1 MIKAQGKVRLLGG
14 ILHDKELDAA
24 IDKMKDG
31 DEWEFLFVDHTSNR
45 MLPHL
50 TYLFSVVLKCISDQ
64 LPDHPSTKVLYRYF
78 EAKFAPRH
86 TEMVNGEQ
94 FTYCDLKSEKA
105 VDVNIFIERVV
116 EFVQKHWN
124 IEVVSNESLRDP
136 ENREFYSLAYKN
148 QEISWNKFISSKK

>member
-31 DEWEFLFVDHTSNR
+31 DEWEFLFVDHTSNK

-64 LPDHPSTKVLYRYF
+64 LPDHPSTYR
-78 EAKFAPRH
+78 
-86 TEMVNGEQ
+86 NGERRAV
-94 FTYCDLKSEKA
+94 YVLRPEK
-105 VDVNIFIERVV
+105 R
-116 EFVQKHWN
+116 KG
-124 IEVVSNESLRDP
+124 S
-136 ENREFYSLAYKN
+136 
-148 QEISWNKFISSKK
+148 